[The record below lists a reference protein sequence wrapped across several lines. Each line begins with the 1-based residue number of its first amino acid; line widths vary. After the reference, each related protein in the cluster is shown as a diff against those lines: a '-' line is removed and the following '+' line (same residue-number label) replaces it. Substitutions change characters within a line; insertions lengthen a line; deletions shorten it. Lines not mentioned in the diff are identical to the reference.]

1 MPWSK
6 ASTEEPGA
14 ASEPDLHNRS
24 GFVDVGTRA
33 DSDGGDPRPPD
44 SGGRVLDPDSGSLH
58 RQMLSLFW
66 SHSPPVHSDPELAEF
81 PLFVQNAAMDEWQ
94 RRQESATDI
103 ERARAEASEEIARG
117 RAIRPRSV
125 GSNESQ

>member
-6 ASTEEPGA
+6 ASTEESGA

-66 SHSPPVHSDPELAEF
+66 SHSPPVHGDSEADI
-81 PLFVQNAAMDEWQ
+81 PLFVLNAAMDEWQ

-103 ERARAEASEEIARG
+103 EGARAEASREIARG
-117 RAIRPRSV
+117 KAIRPRSV